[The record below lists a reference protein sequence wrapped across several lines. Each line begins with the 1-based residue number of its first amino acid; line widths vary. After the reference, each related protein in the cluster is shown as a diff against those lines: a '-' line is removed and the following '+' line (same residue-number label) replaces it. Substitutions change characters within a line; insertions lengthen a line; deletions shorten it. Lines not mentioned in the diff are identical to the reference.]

1 MHNYEKIVFGAS
13 NKKDIEAIKDYSY
26 AISVESKLPQAF
38 MERGVR
44 YSKIG
49 KHKEAIIDLS
59 IAIE

>member
-44 YSKIG
+44 YSKL
-49 KHKEAIIDLS
+49 AS
-59 IAIE
+59 IKKR